1 MKPRAKRT
9 HNITNVGAFAIWEKA
24 IALEAQGKEIVHL
37 EIGEPDFDTPVH
49 IAQAAQQAILAGRT
63 RYGSATGSPALRQA
77 IAKYVTRT
85 REINVEASRV
95 MVTPGVK
102 SALFFALHALVESGD
117 EVLIP
122 NPGFPA
128 YQQIV
133 RIAEGTAIYY
143 PLSAENDFQPVSADI
158 EPLITPKTKCILLNS
173 PANPTGT
180 VHSQETL
187 ADMVALAQKHDLW
200 VISDEI
206 YYQLHFT
213 KEPPPSIYSLPGMAE
228 RTILCDGFSKPYA
241 MTGWRLGFGI
251 FPQELCE
258 PIFTLMVNN
267 HSSLPL
273 FIQDAGV
280 VALEGP
286 QDCVA
291 EMVNTY
297 KKRRDLVVRL
307 LDTIPGIRYTY
318 PDGAFYIMIDVSA
331 LTNDVNALADA
342 LLEAGV
348 ALLPGA
354 SFGSNGEGFLRL
366 AFCQSEEKISWA
378 LEQVRETIYAMKEA
392 KIT

>member
-1 MKPRAKRT
+1 MKPQAKRT
-9 HNITNVGAFAIWEKA
+9 HNIANVGAFAIWEKA
-24 IALEAQGKEIVHL
+24 HALEAQGKEIVHL
-37 EIGEPDFDTPVH
+37 EIGEPDFDTPAH
-49 IAQAAQQAILAGRT
+49 IAKAAQESILAGRT
-63 RYGSATGSPALRQA
+63 RYSSAIGSLALRQA

-85 REINVEASRV
+85 REINIDASQV

-133 RIAEGTAIYY
+133 RITEGTPVYY
-143 PLSAENDFQPVSADI
+143 PLSPENGFQPVSAEI
-158 EPLITPKTKCILLNS
+158 EALITPNTKCLLLNS

-180 VHSQETL
+180 IHTKEIL
-187 ADMVALAQKHDLW
+187 ADIATLAQKYDLW

-213 KEPPPSIYSLPGMAE
+213 AEPPPSLYSLPGMAN

-241 MTGWRLGFGI
+241 MTGWRLGFGV
-251 FPQELCE
+251 FPEALCHA
-258 PIFTLMVNN
+258 IFTLMVNN
-267 HSSLPL
+267 HSCMPL

-280 VALEGP
+280 AALEGP
-286 QDCVA
+286 QDCVV
-291 EMVNTY
+291 EMVATY
-297 KKRRDLVVRL
+297 EKRRDLVVKL
-307 LDTIPGIRYTY
+307 LDTIPGIRYTH
-318 PDGAFYIMIDVSA
+318 PDGAFYIMIDVSDI
-331 LTNDVNALADA
+331 TNDVNALANRF
-342 LLEAGV
+342 LEAGV

-354 SFGSNGEGFLRL
+354 SFGSNAEGFLRL

-378 LEQVRETIYAMKEA
+378 LEQVKETILAW
-392 KIT
+392 

>member
-9 HNITNVGAFAIWEKA
+9 ENIANVGAFAIWEKA
-24 IALEAQGKEIVHL
+24 NALEAEGKKIVHL
-37 EIGEPDFDTPVH
+37 ELGEPDFDTPAH
-49 IAQAAQQAILAGRT
+49 IMEAAQEALLAGRT
-63 RYGSATGSPALRQA
+63 RYGSAVGSPALREA
-77 IAKYVTRT
+77 IASYVTRT
-85 REINVEASRV
+85 RQIDVEASRV

-117 EVLIP
+117 EVLLP

-133 RIAEGTAIYY
+133 RITEGTPICY
-143 PLSAENDFQPVSADI
+143 PLSAENGFLPVSADI
-158 EPLITPKTKCILLNS
+158 EALITPKTKCLLLNS

-180 VHSQETL
+180 IHTKETV
-187 ADMVALAQKHDLW
+187 AEMAALAQKYDLW

-213 KEPPPSIYSLPGMAE
+213 AEPPPSIYSLPGMAE

-251 FPQELCE
+251 FPADLCE
-258 PIFTLMVNN
+258 SIYALMVNN

-273 FIQDAGV
+273 FIQDAGL
-280 VALEGP
+280 VALEGA
-286 QDCVA
+286 QDCVVD
-291 EMVNTY
+291 MVATY

-331 LTNDVNALADA
+331 ITDDVNALADA

-348 ALLPGA
+348 ALLPAA

-366 AFCQSEEKISWA
+366 AFCQSEENISWA
-378 LEQVRETIYAMKEA
+378 LEQVKQTILRK
-392 KIT
+392 